1 MFVLLSPAKRLD
13 FSAQPAELEQTTP
26 ALSQDAAILA
36 RRTRRYSRRDL
47 RRLMNISED
56 LSDLNHRRFQAFDL
70 DGKDGTKQAVLA
82 FNGDVYAGL
91 DAKTLS
97 KEDLA
102 FAQKRLGILSG
113 LYGLLRPLDAIQP
126 YRLEMGTK
134 VNTRRGEDLYDFWRD
149 KLTKHVNG
157 IVVGLEALAIV
168 NLASN
173 EYFSAV
179 NEKKLKVP
187 VVHPV
192 FKEIKDGNA
201 RVIGILAKKARGLMA
216 RHIIANHMTDIEGMK
231 DFRTAGYRFNP
242 AQSEARR
249 WVFEREAVQAA

>member
-1 MFVLLSPAKRLD
+1 MLTSITGA
-13 FSAQPAELEQTTP
+13 
-26 ALSQDAAILA
+26 
-36 RRTRRYSRRDL
+36 SRPS
-47 RRLMNISED
+47 IWT
-56 LSDLNHRRFQAFDL
+56 
-70 DGKDGTKQAVLA
+70 GKDGTKQAVPWLS
-82 FNGDVYAGL
+82 NGDVYAGL

-134 VNTRRGEDLYDFWRD
+134 VNTRRGEDLYDFWRN

-187 VVHPV
+187 VVSSGVQGDQGTVTPGSLV
-192 FKEIKDGNA
+192 SWP
-201 RVIGILAKKARGLMA
+201 RRPRGLMA